1 MAKKSNYNRLTQF
14 SAEQRARAVRS
25 NPGLLNGLTP
35 TQIAELFPDYFRR
48 GTPDVGGF
56 RDAISK
62 ASAERTMLWQQ
73 GVNDRLRSEGGML
86 ERMRERYSGGPGAGA
101 GGSAGAASRTAM
113 MKYAMD
119 QLRKEGVPEG
129 SLKAAAANLV
139 GQADMESGLNPN
151 KVHDQ
156 GTGFGI
162 YGARLDRRSS
172 MFSWLE
178 SNGYAHNSAEGQM
191 RYMAHEAMTNPRFA
205 QTKQALMS
213 GAMGTDVTN
222 MITKNFENPLVVNA
236 RHGAVSQAFGAY
248 SGEDAAQQDQ
258 AAQQGQGATPK
269 QASGGQTTPG
279 SQGGGGST
287 SGGPFKVMSGFV
299 VPSDNSLYDTRN
311 AQQCATLGKA
321 FNPNIGRSGGWTVVD
336 GDIKAGQVVATK
348 QYNNPGGDRE
358 HAGYHTGVA
367 LTAPN
372 QEGKFLLLEQ
382 FNGQPARTRWVD
394 KNAYPIPG
402 GGSTSFGLISSGG
415 KVHNEISQE
424 ALAYGKSV
432 AKDSEK
438 EIIGTASGTP
448 GISGKVEEMDSLA
461 PVPMTPEEQLSAAM
475 SQQGP
480 IEGQPQSASVI
491 SPQGIVPNLMGAM
504 QGGPMGMM
512 MGMMGGLGGMQSAT
526 PLGLITTAM
535 GFIMPLIGSLGAGK
549 GQGEGIGGGRK
560 KRGGVS
566 SMPIPE
572 IDQRLLPSLRSDI
585 GHVTRQFETGKFGD
599 KANFGVATISTGK
612 QDIGGK
618 SYGEHQIASKT
629 GTLKEFIN
637 SPEAAPYRD
646 RFGKAKLASPAF
658 DKIYTQIANEEP
670 TAFAEAQ
677 RRFLSRT
684 HYEPNLKLATALGYN
699 TQDPRFQEALWG
711 GSIQQRGYTKS
722 ILQNPQMLATIGQ
735 STEDQVMSYA
745 RAKGDFMKKYP
756 KMYANRF
763 LPEAQAILG
772 QDPNI
777 PGVPSVNKLDMNKY
791 ADYMKS
797 EKERRDTML
806 ASAPQATPATTVGQ
820 IAPSPT
826 PIAQASAAPSFGD
839 TIRSYAQTYAENA
852 RGLRRSIG
860 RLTGLSD
867 MPAPGMSA
875 TSVAQ
880 DFGQRYTPGS
890 MEISRQPAPVGEALR
905 NVSTTN
911 IPGAVPNTTGTS
923 AFPTTSP
930 VGTFPIRGAGLRDF
944 SATVI
949 APSALTTP
957 PQKSVFPDTTPV
969 RGAMMQA
976 PGPATGTEAIH
987 TTNMTA
993 MAAAVAASTQTQGRS
1008 QPTMQ
1013 QVSQVTTE
1021 NTDSRMKMIQ
1031 SPADNPS
1038 IYRAFSRINSGEDLP
1053 GDMNIRKIMG

>member
-86 ERMRERYSGGPGAGA
+86 ERMRQRYSGAGA
-101 GGSAGAASRTAM
+101 TGGGGLPNVDNMTQAERNFLGLVL
-113 MKYAMD
+113 KY
-119 QLRKEGVPEG
+119 
-129 SLKAAAANLV
+129 
-139 GQADMESGLNPN
+139 ESGNRNIPN
-151 KVHDQ
+151 YINDRTHTAQGYFQLTNTNWRNLAPKLGITAPDAMSATKEEQTRVALALLRQSGQGNWTNFNVPLRGAVERGEVAQYAVPDTQGASSGQ
-156 GTGFGI
+156 GTTPSTEQ
-162 YGARLDRRSS
+162 AK
-172 MFSWLE
+172 
-178 SNGYAHNSAEGQM
+178 GQ
-191 RYMAHEAMTNPRFA
+191 TP
-205 QTKQALMS
+205 QQA
-213 GAMGTDVTN
+213 
-222 MITKNFENPLVVNA
+222 
-236 RHGAVSQAFGAY
+236 
-248 SGEDAAQQDQ
+248 
-258 AAQQGQGATPK
+258 
-269 QASGGQTTPG
+269 GGQTTTG
-279 SQGGGGST
+279 SAGGGGST
-287 SGGPFKVMSGFV
+287 SGGSFKVVSGFV
-299 VPSDNSLYDTRN
+299 VPQDNSLYDSRN

-321 FNPNIGRSGGWTVVD
+321 FNPNIGRSHGWTVVD

-394 KNAYPIPG
+394 KNAFPIPG

-777 PGVPSVNKLDMNKY
+777 PGVPSVNKLDMNNY
-791 ADYMKS
+791 ADYMQS
-797 EKERRDTML
+797 EKKRRDTML
-806 ASAPQATPATTVGQ
+806 ASAPEATPTPTVGQ
-820 IAPSPT
+820 IAPSPA